1 MRTRLNAVL
10 WTGAMLSLCTAG
22 LAHAQTTGGYVPAP
36 SSHWTVDSGQT
47 VGAGAN
53 VLRGQVGYPGFI
65 GDFIH
70 GIDSQDDI
78 GGRVSLNYA
87 VEGVTNYSAFE
98 FKIQLT
104 LRRMF
109 LDNGKLKVAGTFDP
123 GYLNFSRNGF
133 SKSGMSLPIGVQVG
147 IPIDEKLTANV
158 SFDVPFWF
166 TFGNASQFDI
176 PLLFGVGV
184 EYLLQPNLAL
194 TGKIKAGPDIGTGDF
209 ATTNFALYAL
219 VGVTYKL

>member
-10 WTGAMLSLCTAG
+10 WTGAMLSLCNAG
-22 LAHAQTTGGYVPAP
+22 LARAQTTDGYVTAP
-36 SSHWTVDSGQT
+36 SPHWTVDSGQT

-53 VLRGQVGYPGFI
+53 VLRAQVGYPGFA

-70 GIDSQDDI
+70 GIDSQTDI
-78 GGRVSLNYA
+78 GGRFWLNYA

-123 GYLNFSRNGF
+123 GFLTFSRNGF
-133 SKSGMSLPIGVQVG
+133 SKSGMTLPIGVQVG
-147 IPIDEKLTANV
+147 IPIDAKLTANV

-176 PLLFGVGV
+176 PLLFGAGV
-184 EYLLQPNLAL
+184 EYLLQQNLDL
-194 TGKIKAGPDIGTGDF
+194 TFKLKAGPDIATGDF
-209 ATTNFALYAL
+209 SSTNFALYAL
-219 VGVTYKL
+219 VGVAYKL